1 MDYATLIPRFLPASF
16 ASPLLTLFTTSL
28 GLTRTLQT
36 HLTPLLTRLVT
47 QPDVAT
53 ILLVVAIFFISLKV
67 LDMMYR
73 AVMFWVNMA
82 LRLVFWGAIV
92 VLGMWVWNR
101 GVDGFVDDVGGLME
115 YWTGQ
120 YEKYS
125 GEVKMVK
132 EQKEGQIRMKAE
144 QKRRWR

>member
-1 MDYATLIPRFLPASF
+1 
-16 ASPLLTLFTTSL
+16 
-28 GLTRTLQT
+28 
-36 HLTPLLTRLVT
+36 
-47 QPDVAT
+47 
-53 ILLVVAIFFISLKV
+53 
-67 LDMMYR
+67 MMYR

-92 VLGMWVWNR
+92 MLGMWLWNR
-101 GVDGFVDDVGGLME
+101 GVDGFVDDVGGLVE

-125 GEVKMVK
+125 GEVKMAK

-144 QKRRWR
+144 QQRRWR

>member
-1 MDYATLIPRFLPASF
+1 MDYATLIPRFLPTSF